1 MLSSNP
7 DVIFPDLRPPTVTPL
22 VEPMDLGRCVSVNSD
37 APAYFGSYLG
47 ENLAAVE
54 SALRLIPM
62 KLQQLVK
69 NSSLS
74 VPEKQCYLEEG
85 VAVASAP

>member
-1 MLSSNP
+1 
-7 DVIFPDLRPPTVTPL
+7 
-22 VEPMDLGRCVSVNSD
+22 MDLGLCVTVNSD